1 MKKNIYLLLIICLV
15 IPLGYGDS
23 LFMASN
29 PLTASIFTDKRAR
42 TVGDIII
49 ITISE
54 TSNTAQKGTTALK
67 KDSSLTAKIKS
78 LFYAAAATPT
88 TATDPLYW
96 SRKYTGSRLGLHNGT
111 LPESNWSSENDFEG
125 DGTLSS
131 SDKMIGTISAMI
143 IEVLPNGNFI
153 LEGKRM
159 LKVDGQER
167 NIVISGIVR
176 PEDISADNM
185 IQSKNLAD
193 AKIEFDEK
201 GPISRYRKV
210 GLLKRVWDFIGF

>member
-1 MKKNIYLLLIICLV
+1 MKINVIRLILV
-15 IPLGYGDS
+15 SMFISLCQGDS
-23 LFMASN
+23 LYIASN
-29 PLTASIFTDKRAR
+29 PLTGSIFTDKRAR

-54 TSNTAQKGTTALK
+54 TSNTTQTGSTALK
-67 KDSSLTAKIKS
+67 KDSTLAAKIKS
-78 LFYAAAATPT
+78 LFYPAASSVTA
-88 TATDPLYW
+88 ATDPLYW
-96 SRKYTGSRLGLHNGT
+96 NLPYLGSRVGVHNGT
-111 LPESNWSSENDFEG
+111 LPSADWSSANEFEG
-125 DGTLSS
+125 DGSLKS
-131 SDKMIGTISAMI
+131 SDKMMGSISAMI

-176 PEDISADNM
+176 PEDISAENT

-210 GLLKRVWDFIGF
+210 GLLKRIWDFVGF